1 MDREARRATV
11 SGATKS
17 GTRLSTAPAAACTEL
32 GDVGQMSPTSRL
44 RTRTSCHISGSYR
57 LEIKCAINSMCL
69 NRAETI
75 LPNPGPWKN
84 YLSRN
89 RSQGSNSWGPLYKGI
104 VLLPFRTKIH
114 SLNFRE
120 LQMTYRCVPLWARR
134 WAGENSLLK
143 VGASSSG
150 AASIQWLVDKR
161 EQ

>member
-1 MDREARRATV
+1 MATTALFLL
-11 SGATKS
+11 GKS
-17 GTRLSTAPAAACTEL
+17 NGQRSQEGYSQWGHKEWDTTEHSAAAACTEL

-44 RTRTSCHISGSYR
+44 RTRTSCHISGSFR

-120 LQMTYRCVPLWARR
+120 LQMTYRCVPL
-134 WAGENSLLK
+134 
-143 VGASSSG
+143 
-150 AASIQWLVDKR
+150 
-161 EQ
+161 